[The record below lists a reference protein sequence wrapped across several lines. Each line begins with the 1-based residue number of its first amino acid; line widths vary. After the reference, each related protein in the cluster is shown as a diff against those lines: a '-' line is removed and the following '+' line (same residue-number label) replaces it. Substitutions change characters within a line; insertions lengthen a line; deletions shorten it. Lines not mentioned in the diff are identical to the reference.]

1 MLKWPVL
8 NRTLF
13 IFGLFVGLFSKSFR
27 FYSFA
32 RKIYFGAMYTAII
45 VYCKCGVKKRLPL
58 YLLLLLDVTSTNV
71 KDQMS
76 KNLSSPPFYI
86 VGRGRVGVCECVWAW

>member
-1 MLKWPVL
+1 M

-13 IFGLFVGLFSKSFR
+13 IFGLFIGLYSKSFR
-27 FYSFA
+27 FIHSPEN
-32 RKIYFGAMYTAII
+32 KYFGAMYTAFI
-45 VYCKCGVKKRLPL
+45 VYCKCGVKKGLPL
-58 YLLLLLDVTSTNV
+58 CLLLLLDVTSTNV

-76 KNLSSPPFYI
+76 QNLSSPPFYI